1 MNAPTSNG
9 TLTATFP
16 VFLEHLET
24 LRLEASAPGALQVR
38 GYIQNRGKDGTSAGG
53 QIQIP
58 QKISNSI
65 QIELPNSPLFIQTRL
80 SKWTPFR
87 DSWPWAMKPKPPHPF
102 RVRFVRHWLRVLAP
116 LLADLG
122 ALHVKVGGGQEGIRE
137 GHALL
142 QTVGLPLR
150 DEKSRLLTLITTT
163 PKIHSERVLANQNIR
178 TDGLTVDG

>member
-58 QKISNSI
+58 LKISNSI

-102 RVRFVRHWLRVLAP
+102 RVRFVRHGLAAGP
-116 LLADLG
+116 G
-122 ALHVKVGGGQEGIRE
+122 TSPGRSRGSPRKGGGRAGRN
-137 GHALL
+137 
-142 QTVGLPLR
+142 PR
-150 DEKSRLLTLITTT
+150 RPRPSPDSWT
-163 PKIHSERVLANQNIR
+163 PPERRKIPPVHPHNYYPKNTQ
-178 TDGLTVDG
+178 